1 MDVEKFGIQNHRPLR
16 ELVFDQLRTAILT
29 GKLKPGERL
38 MEIDLAE
45 KLGVS
50 RTPIREAIRK
60 LELEGLVVM
69 EVRKGA
75 YVADVSIKDTLDI
88 LEVRSVLEGLAA
100 SLAAKRM
107 TDDEI
112 KGLHDI
118 LQSFN
123 QAVKEN
129 DMKHMIEYD
138 TKFHNKIF
146 ESTRN
151 KKLIQMVNS
160 LQELVLRFRVTYFT
174 EYKRATDMPTEH
186 QLIYKSI
193 LNGDPIAAQKNGQ
206 YHIDML
212 KETLLNEEN
221 KMKD

>member
-1 MDVEKFGIQNHRPLR
+1 MDIEKFGIQNHRPLR
-16 ELVFDQLRTAILT
+16 ELVFEQIRTSILN

-75 YVADVSIKDTLDI
+75 YVADVSVKEILDI

-100 SLAAKRM
+100 SLAAKRI
-107 TDDEI
+107 TKEE
-112 KGLHDI
+112 
-118 LQSFN
+118 LQELQIVLQAFN
-123 QAVKEN
+123 QAVRSN
-129 DMKHMIEYD
+129 DMKGMIEND
-138 TKFHNKIF
+138 TKFHNTIF

-151 KKLIQMVNS
+151 NKLIQIVNS
-160 LQELVLRFRVTYFT
+160 LQELVLRFRITYFT
-174 EYKRATDMPTEH
+174 EYKRGAEMPAEH
-186 QLIYKSI
+186 QLIYKAIST
-193 LNGDPIAAQKNGQ
+193 GDPIAAQKNGQ

-212 KETLLNEEN
+212 KETILNEEA
-221 KMKD
+221 KE

>member
-1 MDVEKFGIQNHRPLR
+1 MEAEKFGIQNHRPLR
-16 ELVFDQLRTAILT
+16 ELVFEQLRSAILT
-29 GKLKPGERL
+29 GRLKPGQRL

-75 YVADVSIKDTLDI
+75 YVADVSVKETLDI

-100 SLAAKRM
+100 SLAAKRI
-107 TDDEI
+107 TDEELDE
-112 KGLHDI
+112 LHAV
-118 LQSFN
+118 LENFN
-123 QAVKEN
+123 QAVKED

-138 TKFHNKIF
+138 TKFHNLIF
-146 ESTRN
+146 AATRN
-151 KKLIQMVNS
+151 KKLIQIVNS
-160 LQELVLRFRVTYFT
+160 LQELVLRFRITYFT
-174 EYKRATDMPTEH
+174 EYKRATDMPSEH

-193 LNGDPIAAQKNGQ
+193 SNGDPIAAQKNGQ

-212 KETLLNEEN
+212 KETILNEEG
-221 KMKD
+221 KVK

>member
-16 ELVFDQLRTAILT
+16 ELVFEQLRTSILN
-29 GKLKPGERL
+29 GNLKPGERL

-75 YVADVSIKDTLDI
+75 YVADVSIKETLDI

-100 SLAAKRM
+100 SLAAKRI
-107 TDDEI
+107 TDEELEN
-112 KGLHDI
+112 LHNVFEE
-118 LQSFN
+118 FN
-123 QAVKEN
+123 QAVAEN
-129 DMKHMIEYD
+129 DTQKMIEKD
-138 TKFHNKIF
+138 TLFHNLIF
-146 ESTRN
+146 EATRN
-151 KKLIQMVNS
+151 KKLMQMVNS

-174 EYKRATDMPTEH
+174 EFARAKEMPAEH
-186 QLIYKSI
+186 QLIYRSI
-193 LNGDPIAAQKNGQ
+193 LNRDPIAAQKNGQ

-212 KETLLNEEN
+212 KETLLNEES
-221 KMKD
+221 K

>member
-16 ELVFDQLRTAILT
+16 ELVFEQLRTSILNGT
-29 GKLKPGERL
+29 LKPGERL

-50 RTPIREAIRK
+50 RTPVREAIRK

-75 YVADVSIKDTLDI
+75 YVADVSIKETLDI

-100 SLAAKRM
+100 SLAAKRI
-107 TDDEI
+107 TDEE
-112 KGLHDI
+112 LEN
-118 LQSFN
+118 LQVVEEEFN
-123 QAVKEN
+123 QAVINN
-129 DMKHMIEYD
+129 DMKKMVEKD
-138 TKFHNKIF
+138 THFHNLIF
-146 ESTRN
+146 EATRN

-174 EYKRATDMPTEH
+174 EFKRAKEMPSEH
-186 QLIYKSI
+186 QLIYRSI
-193 LNGDPIAAQKNGQ
+193 LNRDPIAAQKNGQ

-212 KETLLNEEN
+212 KETLLNEES
-221 KMKD
+221 K